1 MDRRCSSGSITRPPS
16 SPAAS
21 SGIGRAVALALA
33 EAGASVC
40 VHGNRHL
47 QAAEEAGGQQI
58 VRQGGQAIAVQADVT
73 DADEVDR
80 LVRTTV
86 DALGGIDIAVNNAG
100 TYQMASLEETTDE
113 IWQRHLAVNTTSVF
127 YCIRR
132 IVPEMKRRGRGKLIQ
147 TGSIFGES
155 GAPNS
160 SAYCASKIALHGLTR
175 ALAVELAP
183 HHITVNAIA
192 PGNIQTPL
200 NDDLYDYMAALVGA
214 PWRPRRGQ
222 ARARQVVPDR
232 PLRCATRRGA
242 ARRLSGFGRLGF
254 RHRADLHHRWGIY
267 RTVGSETG
275 PGRAALTA
283 APSRDRTLTRGC
295 AV

>member
-1 MDRRCSSGSITRPPS
+1 MELRLDDRVALVTG
-16 SPAAS
+16 AS

-33 EAGASVC
+33 NAGASVC

-47 QAAEEAGGQQI
+47 QAAEETADVI
-58 VRQGGQAIAVQADVT
+58 VREGGQAIAVQADVT

-86 DALGGIDIAVNNAG
+86 DALGGIDVAVNNAG

-113 IWQRHLAVNTTSVF
+113 VWQRHLAVNTTSVF

-132 IVPEMKRRGRGKLIQ
+132 VVPEMKRRGRGKLIQ

-200 NDDLYDYMAALVGA
+200 NDDLYDYMAALVGS
-214 PWRPRRGQ
+214 PG
-222 ARARQVVPDR
+222 DR
-232 PLRCATRRGA
+232 DAGKRELVKSYPI
-242 ARRLSGFGRLGF
+242 GRLGVPQDVAPLVVYLASDASDF
-254 RHRADLHHRWGIY
+254 VTGQIFTIDGGY
-267 RTVGSETG
+267 TV
-275 PGRAALTA
+275 P
-283 APSRDRTLTRGC
+283 
-295 AV
+295 

>member
-1 MDRRCSSGSITRPPS
+1 MQLRLDNQVALVTG
-16 SPAAS
+16 AS
-21 SGIGRAVALALA
+21 SGIGRACALALA
-33 EAGASVC
+33 ELAPAS

-47 QAAEEAGGQQI
+47 EAAEEAAD
-58 VRQGGQAIAVQADVT
+58 RSPGGQAIAVQADVT
-73 DADEVDR
+73 DAAEVDR

-113 IWQRHLAVNTTSVF
+113 VWQRHLAVNTTSVF

-183 HHITVNAIA
+183 HRITVNAA

-200 NDDLYDYMAALVGA
+200 NDDLYDYMAALVG
-214 PWRPRRGQ
+214 RPG
-222 ARARQVVPDR
+222 DR
-232 PLRCATRRGA
+232 DAGKRELVKSYPI
-242 ARRLSGFGRLGF
+242 GR
-254 RHRADLHHRWGIY
+254 
-267 RTVGSETG
+267 
-275 PGRAALTA
+275 
-283 APSRDRTLTRGC
+283 
-295 AV
+295 